1 MFGDAS
7 RLGAFSFTPLA
18 DDRYFAVVPR
28 GSISEE
34 KNALTQDELAH
45 LPLLMA
51 PRNALGEHL
60 DALADS
66 QTIIDCDDDS
76 TLLSMAAAG
85 AGIRDVFGRGVG
97 TIYDNDSR

>member
-1 MFGDAS
+1 MRRGSALSHS
-7 RLGAFSFTPLA
+7 RRS

-28 GSISEE
+28 GSIPEG

-76 TLLSMAAAG
+76 TLLSMA
-85 AGIRDVFGRGVG
+85 DGRRRCGRSGRIWKRRG
-97 TIYDNDSR
+97 TATHANELQ